1 MDRADKAEEI
11 TERAW
16 ESFGGLT
23 QRGAEPRL
31 ISMCLFCGR
40 AIERVRPEDIR
51 AGKMPRRFCCVECRD
66 NFQKQEGKR
75 DE

>member
-1 MDRADKAEEI
+1 MDRADQAEET

-16 ESFGGLT
+16 EAFGGLA

-31 ISMCLFCGR
+31 VSLCLFCGR

-51 AGKMPRRFCCVECRD
+51 AGKVPRRFCCVECRD
-66 NFQKQEGKR
+66 NFQKQEGTN
-75 DE
+75 E

>member
-1 MDRADKAEEI
+1 MDQADKAEEA

-16 ESFGGLT
+16 EAFGGLT

-40 AIERVRPEDIR
+40 PIERVRPEDIR
-51 AGKMPRRFCCVECRD
+51 AGKVPRRFCCVECRD
-66 NFQKQEGKR
+66 NFQEGKR

>member
-1 MDRADKAEEI
+1 MDRADQAEET

-16 ESFGGLT
+16 EAFVGLT

-40 AIERVRPEDIR
+40 PIERVRPEDIR
-51 AGKMPRRFCCVECRD
+51 AGKVPRRFCCVECRD
-66 NFQKQEGKR
+66 NFQKQEEKR